1 MPPRF
6 VLIDPSLTERDGDR
20 WQYAIDSAMAAR
32 ERGFNFVMLTNRNA
46 PSIKGALDFP
56 IDERFVFDYA
66 FFQHA
71 EIYARHRAFR
81 HAEQDA
87 TWNQRFSEEMGR
99 LDRRIDWARER
110 GDLSGRLALETMR
123 SFRMSIARLRGLWH
137 QVQSGKSGF
146 KPPFNTDQF
155 ALALA
160 EAIKTLA
167 LGRDDYIFCHMTTYA
182 MLESLAEVT
191 QALGHAAPC
200 DATADFIFHFGA
212 EASDART
219 FLDRYGSYSA
229 YGSIAQ
235 RLSVASPFRTMRFLA
250 TCPELQAEASQ
261 IVGAPV
267 GRWHGLVDTR
277 RVEKLFVSW
286 EELAAMRQS
295 DMADFAQG
303 KMTFIA
309 RAADLDAAKARGV
322 SRACHLVQHRGAVV
336 RLKILYSAGS
346 LPKLRDI
353 ISAIDFPNLELVDT
367 NDNDEYIRQ
376 LATGTLAMLVYD
388 AEKYEKRVSGVLHD
402 CAVLGVPAMVP
413 SRSTLQTCEF
423 AATFTYHTVEDL
435 LGATLNATRRLARD
449 PGVADRLV
457 QTARDLVGGNVLDRV
472 EQNAPTFSIRRGPH
486 TAPIANVVM
495 PLWGR
500 VGSSFAMEGQIRYLL
515 KRGYFVNQVFLCDKP
530 VEELESI
537 EYFWKILR
545 ENSQNTRG
553 CIQRVAYVDT
563 TRAFEGRSQ
572 SAYLKSGAFNQFLHR
587 IARSKTGDVL
597 FDKSLMRADVTIVNH
612 VFHASWALAN
622 TGGKKV
628 LETHDIQSYGMLHWP
643 LLNEATGRVDDI
655 KTMLASEFAMLKQFD
670 HVINVAPEE
679 HKVLSL
685 ANPRSSLITPYIPE
699 RRSVARY
706 ASVADMA
713 RKLGWHESYNQI
725 ERFDLLITGDSHPAN
740 VDSVIWFIE
749 HVFKPHLAHRGV
761 SLALAGRVSDIIYQ
775 RGVRAPYLFFVG
787 FVDDIESVK
796 ALSRM
801 AILPDQRG
809 TGISIKTLDAFASG
823 MPFIATTVA
832 LRGLRDRLPIDCLPV
847 DSPTEFAAQALEAL
861 NDPERTRHLSILAQK
876 CYKAVASEDV
886 FDAAWDRVFDL
897 LNLRPSYGTSSNNEV
912 AHMSSVDRA
921 QIV

>member
-32 ERGFNFVMLTNRNA
+32 ERGFDFVMLTNRNA
-46 PSIKGALDFP
+46 PSIKGALEFA
-56 IDERFVFDYA
+56 IDERFIFDYA
-66 FFQHA
+66 FYQHS
-71 EIYARHRAFR
+71 EIYARHRVFR
-81 HAEQDA
+81 HAERDA
-87 TWNQRFSEEMGR
+87 AWNRRFSEEMTR
-99 LDRRIDWARER
+99 LDKQIDWARER
-110 GDLSGRLALETMR
+110 GDVSGRLAWETAR
-123 SFRMSIARLRGLWH
+123 SYRMSIARLRGLWH
-137 QVQSGKSGF
+137 QVRPGASGF
-146 KPPFNTDQF
+146 KPPFNKDQF

-160 EAIKTLA
+160 DALKSLA
-167 LGRDDYIFCHMTTYA
+167 LGRGDHVFCHMTTYA

-191 QALGHAAPC
+191 QALGHAPPC
-200 DATADFIFHFGA
+200 EATADFIFHFGA

-235 RLSVASPFRTMRFLA
+235 RLTVASPFRTMRFLA
-250 TCPELQAEASQ
+250 TCPELQAEASD

-277 RVEKLFVSW
+277 RLERIFGSW
-286 EELAAMRQS
+286 QNLAAVRQQV
-295 DMADFAQG
+295 MADLAKGQ
-303 KMTFIA
+303 MTFIA
-309 RAADLDAAKARGV
+309 RAADLDAGKARGV

-336 RLKILYSAGS
+336 RLKILYSTSS
-346 LPKLRDI
+346 LAKLRDI
-353 ISAIDFPNLELVDT
+353 LAAVDFPNLELVDT

-376 LATGTLAMLVYD
+376 LATATLAMLVYD
-388 AEKYEKRVSGVLHD
+388 AEKYAKRVSGVLHD

-435 LGATLNATRRLARD
+435 LGATLNATRRLTRD

-457 QTARDLVGGNVLDRV
+457 QTARNLVGGNVLDRL
-472 EQNAPTFSIRRGPH
+472 EHNAPKVSIRRAPQA
-486 TAPIANVVM
+486 APIANVIM

-500 VGSSFAMEGQIRYLL
+500 VGSSFAMEGQVRFLL

-530 VEELESI
+530 VVELESI

-553 CIQRVAYVDT
+553 CVQRVAYVDQ
-563 TRAFEGRSQ
+563 TRALEGRDKT
-572 SAYLKSGAFNQFLHR
+572 AYLKSGGFNQFLHR
-587 IARSKTGDVL
+587 IGRSKTGDTTFNDYL
-597 FDKSLMRADVTIVNH
+597 KRADLTIVNH
-612 VFHASWALAN
+612 VFHAEWALAN

-643 LLNEATGRVDDI
+643 LLNEATGSVDNI
-655 KTMLASEFAMLKQFD
+655 KTMLASEFAMLKRFD

-685 ANPRSSLITPYIPE
+685 ANPKSSLITPYIPE
-699 RRSVARY
+699 RKSVARY
-706 ASVADMA
+706 ASVGDMA
-713 RKLGWHESYNQI
+713 HQLGWHESYKQI

-740 VDSVIWFIE
+740 VDSVVWFIE
-749 HVFKPHLAHRGV
+749 QVFKPYLSPRGI
-761 SLALAGRVSDIIYQ
+761 SLAITGRVSDIIYQ
-775 RGVRAPYLFFVG
+775 RGLRAPYLFCVG

-823 MPFIATTVA
+823 MPFVATSIA
-832 LRGLRDRLPIDCLPV
+832 LRGLRDRLPPDCSNV
-847 DSPTEFAAQALEAL
+847 DAPGEFAAQITEAL
-861 NDPERTRHLSILAQK
+861 NNPDRMRHLSELAQE
-876 CYKAVASEDV
+876 CYRRVASEDV
-886 FDAAWDRVFDL
+886 FDAAWDVVLQSLQLHPTRD
-897 LNLRPSYGTSSNNEV
+897 SSVEEIGQTIP
-912 AHMSSVDRA
+912 VDRA
-921 QIV
+921 QAT